1 MDKVVKSNFIAFN
14 DVQFVGRVF
23 HHHQHQVQSARKDTQ
38 WKLNWIV
45 KPIGYKNR

>member
-23 HHHQHQVQSARKDTQ
+23 HHHHQWPECKKTHTMEIELDS
-38 WKLNWIV
+38 
-45 KPIGYKNR
+45 